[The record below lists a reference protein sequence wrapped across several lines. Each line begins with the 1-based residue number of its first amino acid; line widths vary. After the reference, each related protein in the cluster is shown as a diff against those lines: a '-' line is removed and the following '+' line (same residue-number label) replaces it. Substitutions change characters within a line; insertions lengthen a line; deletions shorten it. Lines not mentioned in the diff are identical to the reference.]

1 MTQKRFLSTSLITLM
16 LSILMVSCST
26 TRYVPQGDYLLSK
39 NRISISKLG
48 KQDKNNQLKSPTS
61 ESGNLANYII
71 QRPNAKIF
79 GMNLRLGVYSAS
91 DTSKHDWWHRFFI
104 NKVGQPPVILDT
116 TLLAKSASQMSIYMA
131 SKGYLRASVSTSVKT
146 RKRKAVVTY
155 SVNPGAPYTIS
166 SIDYAMADKF
176 MAEILL
182 PDTINSLLKVGNIF
196 DRSVLE
202 AERTRITTMLNDMGF
217 WGFGNNYIS
226 YTADSSLME
235 HKVALTLNLRQRVL
249 STDNRG
255 QQTLGNHPI
264 YRIQNITIN
273 SDYDP
278 TWSAETNNNAL
289 LHDTLNY
296 NGIDLLYKS
305 KIYIRPKILAD
316 AVRLAPNQL
325 YDARTVKRTY
335 NNIRSLSYNPNILF
349 STTKADTLDEP
360 IYVTLASGQGANV
373 STQEKGLSCL
383 IQCAPIMRQSLSP
396 EIEVTT
402 TSDYYSLA
410 LKIGYQN
417 RNIFGGAELFNVS
430 FRGAYE
436 FMKNS
441 KQKNSYE
448 FGISTSIDVPR
459 FWLPISKDAMA
470 KFTSATTRMSL
481 SYNIQ
486 NRPNYNRSLI
496 SATYGYGWTMNNGA
510 RFTINPADIN
520 VIDVP
525 WVNQDFLNSIQNEYL
540 RNTYRSQLIG
550 GLSASYFYNTSSNPR
565 ANGFT
570 LRVNADVNGNLYSL
584 VAPIFHSKV
593 IDGNERYYNLFGL
606 RFQQYARAI
615 AEVSQRVNL
624 SDISQL
630 AWRFVAG
637 GAYAYGN
644 STSVPFERQF
654 FVGGN
659 NSMRG
664 WQPRTLGPGGYQIP
678 RDTVMAYPNQ
688 LGNIRLEA
696 NLEYRV
702 NVAGGLNLALFVD
715 AGNVWLNSKGQADN
729 GSRFKFSTFYKQI
742 ALDAGLGLRY
752 DFSFAV
758 IRLDWGWKMHNP
770 NLPQGERWFSQL
782 KIKDTAL
789 HFAIGLPF

>member
-1 MTQKRFLSTSLITLM
+1 
-16 LSILMVSCST
+16 MVSCST
-26 TRYVPQGDYLLSK
+26 MRYVPKGDYLLSRNQVRVQK
-39 NRISISKLG
+39 AVDTTSNRAEKKAAKKAQSK
-48 KQDKNNQLKSPTS
+48 QIKSPTT
-61 ESGNLANYII
+61 ESGNLSNYII
-71 QRPNAKIF
+71 QRPNAKVF
-79 GMNLRLGVYSAS
+79 GMNLRLGIYSAC
-91 DTSKHDWWHRFFI
+91 DTSKHTKWHRFFM

-116 TLLAKSASQMSIYMA
+116 LMVAKSAAQMGIYMA
-131 SKGYLRASVSTSVKT
+131 SKGYLRATVSTSIKT
-146 RKRKAVVTY
+146 SRKGKATVTY
-155 SVNPGAPYTIS
+155 TVRAAEPYTIA
-166 SIDYAMADKF
+166 SIDYSMADKF
-176 MAEILL
+176 LAEILL
-182 PDTINSLLKVGNIF
+182 PDTINSLLRVGNIF

-202 AERTRITTMLNDMGF
+202 AERTRITSMLTEMGF

-226 YTADSSLME
+226 YTADSSLLE
-235 HKVALTLNLRQRVL
+235 NKVALTLNLRQRVL
-249 STDNRG
+249 STTDKG
-255 QQTLGNHPI
+255 AQTLGNHPI
-264 YRIQNITIN
+264 YRIENITVN

-278 TWSAETNNNAL
+278 TFSAQENNSARY
-289 LHDTLNY
+289 DTLNY
-296 NGIDLLYKS
+296 NGVDLLYKS
-305 KIYIRPKILAD
+305 KIYIRPKILSD
-316 AVRLAPNQL
+316 AIRLTPNQL

-335 NNIRSLSYNPNILF
+335 NNIRSLNYNPNILF
-349 STTKADTLDEP
+349 STTTEDTLSQP
-360 IYVTLASGQGANV
+360 ILVTLAARQGKSV
-373 STQEKGLSCL
+373 STQEKGLACL
-383 IQCAPIMRQSLSP
+383 IQCSPIMRQSLSP
-396 EIEVTT
+396 EIEITT

-441 KQKNSYE
+441 HKKNSYE
-448 FGISTSIDVPR
+448 FGISTSVDVPR
-459 FWLPISKDAMA
+459 FWLPISKDNMA
-470 KFTSATTRMSL
+470 KFTSATTRIAL

-525 WVNQDFLNSIQNEYL
+525 WVNQEFLNSIQNEYL

-550 GLSASYFYNTSSNPR
+550 GLSASYYYNTSSNPKV
-565 ANGFT
+565 NGIS
-570 LRVNADVNGNLYSL
+570 LRVNADINGNFYRL
-584 VAPIFHSKV
+584 VAPIFHSQV
-593 IDGNERYYNLFGL
+593 VDGNEKYYNLFGL

-615 AEVSQRVNL
+615 AEVSQRIRLN
-624 SDISQL
+624 DISQL
-630 AWRFVAG
+630 AWRIVAG
-637 GAYAYGN
+637 GAHAYGN

-678 RDTVMAYPNQ
+678 RDTVMTYPNQ

-702 NVAGGLNLALFVD
+702 NVVGGLNLALFAD
-715 AGNVWLNSKGQADN
+715 AGNVWLSSKGQPDN

-742 ALDAGLGLRY
+742 ALDAGIGLRY

-770 NLPQGERWFSQL
+770 NLPQGQRWFSQL

>member
-1 MTQKRFLSTSLITLM
+1 M
-16 LSILMVSCST
+16 LSILLVSCST
-26 TRYVPQGDYLLSK
+26 TRYVPQGDYLLTK
-39 NRISISKLG
+39 NKITVNKP
-48 KQDKNNQLKSPTS
+48 DKETQNKQLKSPTS

-71 QRPNAKIF
+71 QRPNSKVF
-79 GMNLRLGVYSAS
+79 GLNLRLGVYSIG
-91 DTSKHDWWHRFFI
+91 DTSKHDGWHRFFR

-116 TLLAKSASQMSIYMA
+116 TLLAKSAKQMSIYMA
-131 SKGYLRASVSTSVKT
+131 SKGYLRATVSTSVKT
-146 RKRKAVVTY
+146 TRRRKATVSYT
-155 SVNPGAPYTIS
+155 VNPGDPYTIS
-166 SIDYAMADKF
+166 SIDYSMADKF
-176 MAEILL
+176 LAEILL
-182 PDTINSLLKVGNIF
+182 PDTVNSLIKVGNIF

-202 AERTRITTMLNDMGF
+202 AERARVTTLLTNMGF

-226 YTADSSLME
+226 YTADSSLQDNT
-235 HKVALTLNLRQRVL
+235 VALTLNLRQRVL
-249 STDNRG
+249 STDSKG
-255 QQTLGNHPI
+255 KQILVNHPI
-264 YRIQNITIN
+264 YRIQNIAIN

-278 TWSAETNNNAL
+278 TWSAETNSRAIY
-289 LHDTLNY
+289 DTLNL
-296 NGIDLLYKS
+296 NGLDLMYKS
-305 KIYIRPKILAD
+305 KIYIRPRILAN
-316 AVRLAPNQL
+316 AVRLTPNQL

-335 NNIRSLSYNPNILF
+335 NNLRSLSYNPNILF
-349 STTKADTLDEP
+349 STTKSDTLQEP
-360 IYVTLASGQGANV
+360 IYVSLASAQGTNV
-373 STQEKGLSCL
+373 STREMGLSCL

-396 EIEVTT
+396 EIEITT

-441 KQKNSYE
+441 KKKNSYE
-448 FGISTSIDVPR
+448 FGVSTSIDVPR

-510 RFTINPADIN
+510 RFTINPADVN

-525 WVNQDFLNSIQNEYL
+525 WVNQEFLNSIQNEYL

-550 GLSASYFYNTSSNPR
+550 GLSASYFYNTSANPHVN
-565 ANGFT
+565 ALT
-570 LRVNADVNGNLYSL
+570 LRVNADINGNLYSL

-593 IDGNERYYNLFGL
+593 QDGKERYYNLFGL

-615 AEVSQRVNL
+615 VEVSQRINL

-630 AWRFVAG
+630 AWRVVAG

-678 RDTVMAYPNQ
+678 RDTVMTYPNQ

-702 NVAGGLNLALFVD
+702 NVVGGLNLALFVD
-715 AGNVWLNSKGQADN
+715 AGNVWLNGKGQDDN

-742 ALDAGLGLRY
+742 ALDAGIGLRY

-770 NLPQGERWFSQL
+770 NLPQGQRWFSQL